1 MLRLLAPILLLAS
14 ALLSAPLMAKDMNQQ
29 YATFGKGSESC
40 LSYMEARVENGRE
53 MDRYKHFV
61 FGYLTA
67 FNLMIPQN
75 FNILG
80 ERSMSDA
87 FDWLDG
93 YCLKAPDD
101 NITNAVAALTQAYF
115 GGRKSFRKST
125 TGWLGRSDRAAE
137 SDPLRK
143 PSSSQR

>member
-40 LSYMEARVENGRE
+40 LAYMEARVENGRE

-143 PSSSQR
+143 PSSPQR